1 MAFTLIHPSGYI
13 DQYSTDGTTISFP
26 VASLESC
33 TGSNSA
39 NAAQV
44 TEFLYGVL
52 AAVADTYVDLAT
64 ENKSENMTISRSST
78 VPSDN
83 VLRKTFTVS
92 FNLSL
97 PDLTVVDD

>member
-1 MAFTLIHPSGYI
+1 MAFTLTHPSGYI
-13 DQYSTDGTTISFP
+13 ANYSTDGTNITIP

-33 TGSNSA
+33 AGANAA

-52 AAVADTYVDLAT
+52 AAVADTYVPLAT
-64 ENKSENMTISRSST
+64 EDKSENMTISRSST
-78 VPSDN
+78 VPSDD